1 MLDNYIEETKPL
13 FKLLKTEAFNF
24 VIVRYNHIKYVRQ
37 IQNDL
42 MEKFPDRPAKTL
54 NCSELT
60 YEKLMSEYFSLEK
73 GFLFLEDFG
82 ALFNDEKLT
91 PGVVWSDS
99 ITNEGRKS
107 SLLEGLNRRRDK
119 LAQYPIALFIFVPA
133 IFGTLYARK
142 IMERIPDLWSF
153 RSLILDIKGGLDKLR
168 ELSTVV
174 EPTEEEIAD
183 LENKKKEKQKELNR
197 LLTQLNKTA
206 DDEIQYKLTLYPQIV
221 EIQRFLEKYEDALLT
236 YEEWESLVGNGLDI
250 EDFLNNKAD
259 ILFNLGRFDELKA
272 ELSSIIRII
281 ENNIESLQLPDSF
294 RKKNLSQITKDE
306 LFDYNIFDLVNN
318 SLLLLKCF
326 RIIQVVEFQ
335 KNNFES
341 SIKFSEKC
349 IDFLT
354 CYPIVFDKD
363 DIYDLYF
370 NNYYQIALNYQKLN
384 NKELVITNLKKSTE
398 YLEKLIENNVDNEQ
412 YQVELEYI
420 YDVIKKLTSDS

>member
-13 FKLLKTEAFNF
+13 FKLLRTEAFNF

-42 MEKFPDRPAKTL
+42 MARFPDRPTKIL

-82 ALFNDEKLT
+82 SLFNNDE
-91 PGVVWSDS
+91 D
-99 ITNEGRKS
+99 RKS

-197 LLTQLNKTA
+197 LLKQLNKTA
-206 DDEIQYKLTLYPQIV
+206 NDEIQYKLTLYPQIV
-221 EIQRFLEKYEDALLT
+221 EIQKFLGKYEDALLT
-236 YEEWESLVGNGLDI
+236 YEEWESLGVVGPGVV
-250 EDFLNNKAD
+250 DFLAHKAD
-259 ILFNLGRFDELKA
+259 ILLNLGRFDELTSEYKKW
-272 ELSSIIRII
+272 IRIFQVSIEVSVLKNTYTAAISDAVEPTFIRDNFHEVIYLLNCYSDLARLESLKQKFSVSI
-281 ENNIESLQLPDSF
+281 ENYEKVNDLLT
-294 RKKNLSQITKDE
+294 NLSPVFISAE
-306 LFDYNIFDLVNN
+306 NLNLIIFN
-318 SLLLLKCF
+318 
-326 RIIQVVEFQ
+326 
-335 KNNFES
+335 
-341 SIKFSEKC
+341 
-349 IDFLT
+349 T
-354 CYPIVFDKD
+354 
-363 DIYDLYF
+363 
-370 NNYYQIALNYQKLN
+370 YYQIALNYQSLN
-384 NKELVITNLKKSTE
+384 NKELLISNLKKSTE
-398 YLEKLIENNVDNEQ
+398 YLEKVVENDVDNEQ
-412 YQVELEYI
+412 YQVQLEYM
-420 YDVIKKLTSDS
+420 YDVVKQLEGADD